1 MSKLIP
7 DTIDESIFL
16 KDRDDLEDDLRDL
29 FVENQKLKA
38 INAELLEALEKL
50 VDVSSHIEQIPL
62 HYFSK
67 AGAAIAKAKDQS

>member
-16 KDRDDLEDDLRDL
+16 KDRDDLEDDIRDL

-38 INAELLEALEKL
+38 INAELLKALEEIAEEAAASWIA
-50 VDVSSHIEQIPL
+50 D
-62 HYFSK
+62 K